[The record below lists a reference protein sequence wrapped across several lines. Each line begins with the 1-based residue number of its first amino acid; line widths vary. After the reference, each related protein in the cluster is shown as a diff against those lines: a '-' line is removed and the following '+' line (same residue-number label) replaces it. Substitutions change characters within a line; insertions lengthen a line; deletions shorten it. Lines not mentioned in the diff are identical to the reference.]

1 MARIFDKMHAAVPC
15 AWHIAATLLCVT
27 FLFQPAALGGAV
39 TGTEYN
45 VKAGFIYNFANF
57 VTWPPKSFAES
68 PGVLILCL
76 VTDDPDS
83 DVLFKL
89 DGKTVKGR
97 KIKVVAYQE
106 ESCLDKSHILYFATR
121 DRATIRKILD
131 RAKLHSILTV
141 GEVDGFTRMGGIIDF
156 FTENNRLRFRVN
168 VDAAQRQGLK
178 LSSQIL
184 LSAQIVHGEDE

>member
-1 MARIFDKMHAAVPC
+1 
-15 AWHIAATLLCVT
+15 
-27 FLFQPAALGGAV
+27 
-39 TGTEYN
+39 
-45 VKAGFIYNFANF
+45 
-57 VTWPPKSFAES
+57 
-68 PGVLILCL
+68 
-76 VTDDPDS
+76 
-83 DVLFKL
+83 
-89 DGKTVKGR
+89 
-97 KIKVVAYQE
+97 VAYQE

>member
-1 MARIFDKMHAAVPC
+1 MARIFDNVHAIVSC
-15 AWHIAATLLCVT
+15 AWHIAVTLLCVT
-27 FLFQPAALGGAV
+27 FLFQPAAWGGAV

-57 VTWPPKSFAES
+57 VTWPPNSFADS
-68 PGVLILCL
+68 PGELILCL
-76 VTDDPDS
+76 VSDDPDS
-83 DVLFKL
+83 DVLFNL

-97 KIKVVAYQE
+97 KIKVMAYQ
-106 ESCLDKSHILYFATR
+106 ESCLDKSHILYFATQ

-131 RAKLHSILTV
+131 RAKLHSILTI
-141 GEVDGFTRMGGIIDF
+141 GEVDGFTRMGGVINF
-156 FTENNRLRFRVN
+156 FNENNRLRFKVN
-168 VDAAQRQGLK
+168 VDAAKRQGLK